1 MGFLSFLGGS
11 YKPKD
16 FVGKTI
22 DQIFKD
28 MKLDKM
34 DTSIKEHEEYAGL
47 SEEIKGAIDLLLDLK
62 AGKTIVYEKCYKGR
76 RTGVA
81 APAPAAHHVARPAS
95 ARPASARPAAGPVA
109 RPVSVKPHPAPAV
122 AALAAAVAAPVAEK
136 ADEDKEEGM
145 SGGGKRRRKSRKGK
159 KSKRRSHK
167 KKRKTARR

>member
-1 MGFLSFLGGS
+1 MGILSFLGGS

-34 DTSIKEHEEYAGL
+34 DKSIKEHEEYAGL
-47 SEEIKGAIDLLLDLK
+47 SEEIKSAIDLLLDLK
-62 AGKTIVYEKCYKGR
+62 DGKTIIYEKCYKGK

-81 APAPAAHHVARPAS
+81 GPAPAPAAHHVARPAS
-95 ARPASARPAAGPVA
+95 ARPAVGPIARPA
-109 RPVSVKPHPAPAV
+109 SVKPHPAPA
-122 AALAAAVAAPVAEK
+122 APAAPAPVV
-136 ADEDKEEGM
+136 KEEEDDDEKKEGQ
-145 SGGGKRRRKSRKGK
+145 SGGGRRKRKSRKGK

>member
-34 DTSIKEHEEYAGL
+34 DRSIKEHEEYAGL
-47 SEEIKGAIDLLLDLK
+47 SEEIKSAIDLLLDLK
-62 AGKTIVYEKCYKGR
+62 DGKTIIYEKCYKGK

-81 APAPAAHHVARPAS
+81 APAPAVHHV

-109 RPVSVKPHPAPAV
+109 RPASVKPHPAPAV

-167 KKRKTARR
+167 KKRKTSRR

>member
-1 MGFLSFLGGS
+1 MGFLSFLSGS

-34 DTSIKEHEEYAGL
+34 DKSIKEHEEYAGL

-62 AGKTIVYEKCYKGR
+62 AGKTIVYEKCYKGKR
-76 RTGVA
+76 AGVA
-81 APAPAAHHVARPAS
+81 GPAPAAHHVARPAS
-95 ARPASARPAAGPVA
+95 ARPAAGPVA
-109 RPVSVKPHPAPAV
+109 RPASAPKPAAPAPV
-122 AALAAAVAAPVAEK
+122 VKEEDLDDDEK
-136 ADEDKEEGM
+136 KEGM

-167 KKRKTARR
+167 KKRKTSRR

>member
-34 DTSIKEHEEYAGL
+34 DKSIKEHEEYAGL

-62 AGKTIVYEKCYKGR
+62 AGKTIVYEKCYKGKR
-76 RTGVA
+76 AGVA
-81 APAPAAHHVARPAS
+81 GPAPAVHHV

-109 RPVSVKPHPAPAV
+109 RPASAPKP
-122 AALAAAVAAPVAEK
+122 AAAAPVAEK
-136 ADEDKEEGM
+136 VDEDKEEGM

-167 KKRKTARR
+167 KRKTYKH

>member
-34 DTSIKEHEEYAGL
+34 DKSIKEHEEYAGL

-62 AGKTIVYEKCYKGR
+62 DGKTIIYEKCYKGKR
-76 RTGVA
+76 AGVA
-81 APAPAAHHVARPAS
+81 GPAPAAAAVHHVARPAS
-95 ARPASARPAAGPVA
+95 ARPVARPISARPASAP
-109 RPVSVKPHPAPAV
+109 KPAPP
-122 AALAAAVAAPVAEK
+122 AAPVAEK
-136 ADEDKEEGM
+136 ADEDKEEGQ
-145 SGGGKRRRKSRKGK
+145 SGGGKRRRKSRKSK

-167 KKRKTARR
+167 KRKTSRR

>member
-1 MGFLSFLGGS
+1 MGFLSFWGGS

-76 RTGVA
+76 RAGVA
-81 APAPAAHHVARPAS
+81 GPAPAAAHHV

-109 RPVSVKPHPAPAV
+109 RPASVKPHPAPA
-122 AALAAAVAAPVAEK
+122 APAPAAPAPAPVVKEEEDDDEK
-136 ADEDKEEGM
+136 KEGM
-145 SGGGKRRRKSRKGK
+145 SGGGRRGRKSRKGK

>member
-76 RTGVA
+76 RAGVA
-81 APAPAAHHVARPAS
+81 GPAPAAHHVARPAS
-95 ARPASARPAAGPVA
+95 ARPAAGPVA
-109 RPVSVKPHPAPAV
+109 RPASVKPHPAPAV

-145 SGGGKRRRKSRKGK
+145 SGGGRRRRKSRKGK

-167 KKRKTARR
+167 KRKTYKH